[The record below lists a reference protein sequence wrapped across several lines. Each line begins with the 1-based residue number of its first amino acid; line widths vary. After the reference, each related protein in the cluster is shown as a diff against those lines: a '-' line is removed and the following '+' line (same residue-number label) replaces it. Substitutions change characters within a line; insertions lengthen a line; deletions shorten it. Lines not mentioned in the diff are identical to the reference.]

1 MCTLTVIPI
10 RLGIGMRV
18 AFNRDERRDRLPAFP
33 PATHKL
39 ARRRAV
45 YPVDPVGGGTWIGV
59 NDRGVVAAVLNRTA
73 GFALPA
79 AGGARSRGL
88 IVPAV
93 LSMDDFDSAVSA
105 ASRIDPAQYA
115 LFRLIVLRGRRAV
128 VFVSD
133 GRRLSSAAAD
143 MTRPFLLTSSSL
155 GDKVVAGPRARLFH
169 ALMETQRS
177 RWPTA
182 QQDFHD
188 HQWPLRPEVSVR
200 MERSDARTV
209 SRTLIDVTGDD
220 IRLSYEPV
228 FDIAVSQAA

>member
-1 MCTLTVIPI
+1 MCTLSVIPTT
-10 RLGIGMRV
+10 LGIRV
-18 AFNRDERRDRLPAFP
+18 VFNRDERRDRLPAFP
-33 PATHKL
+33 ASTHEL

-45 YPVDPVGGGTWIGV
+45 YPVDPVGTGTWIGV
-59 NDRGVVAAVLNRTA
+59 NDRGMVAAVLNRTP

-79 AGGARSRGL
+79 AGGTRSRGL

-93 LSMDDFDSAVSA
+93 LSMDDFDAAVTA
-105 ASRIDPAQYA
+105 ASRIDPTQYA
-115 LFRLIVLRGRRAV
+115 LFRLLVLRGRRAV

-133 GRRLSSAAAD
+133 GRRVSSAAAD
-143 MTRPFLLTSSSL
+143 VTRPLLLTSSSL
-155 GDKVVAGPRARLFH
+155 GDKVVAGPRARLFR
-169 ALMETQRS
+169 ALMETHRS

-209 SRTLIDVTGDD
+209 SRTVIDVSGDD

-228 FDIAVSQAA
+228 FDIALNQAA

>member
-1 MCTLTVIPI
+1 MCTLSVIPTT
-10 RLGIGMRV
+10 LGMRV

-33 PATHKL
+33 PSTYKL

-59 NDRGVVAAVLNRTA
+59 NDRGIVAAVLNRTP

-79 AGGARSRGL
+79 PGGARSRAL

-93 LSMDDFDSAVSA
+93 LSTDDFEAAVSA
-105 ASRIDPAQYA
+105 AARIDPTQYA
-115 LFRLIVLRGRRAV
+115 RFRLIVLRGRRAV
-128 VFVSD
+128 VFMSD

-143 MTRPFLLTSSSL
+143 VTRPLLLTSSSL
-155 GDKVVAGPRARLFH
+155 GDDVVAGPRARLFR
-169 ALMETQRS
+169 ALMETQWS

-188 HQWPLRPEVSVR
+188 HQWPLRPEISVR
-200 MERSDARTV
+200 MERADARTV
-209 SRTLIDVTGDD
+209 SRTVIDVIGDD

-228 FDIAVSQAA
+228 LDSAVNQAA